1 MTCDKAGFFWEM
13 KFLLNP
19 ENDDLSNDNFYEVG
33 YFDYL
38 VYVELL
44 CSRIGCE
51 LMLNLVISFNEL
63 LGYWL
68 CILSLNLKNNPHN
81 CSCLGFY
88 FGSYFFLWKEHK
100 NLKILDINDLILWRE
115 GSANYVSLI
124 TQRPARVHAVI
135 ESRRKLGKG

>member
-1 MTCDKAGFFWEM
+1 M

-63 LGYWL
+63 LGY
-68 CILSLNLKNNPHN
+68 
-81 CSCLGFY
+81 
-88 FGSYFFLWKEHK
+88 
-100 NLKILDINDLILWRE
+100 
-115 GSANYVSLI
+115 
-124 TQRPARVHAVI
+124 
-135 ESRRKLGKG
+135 